1 MDETITKSL
10 LLGLEAEGLA
20 EVLSAFESRS
30 FQAGEAIIT
39 MGEKGD
45 ELFLLVAG
53 KVRVW
58 TGDGPAMAERT
69 LSVMGAGEHFGEA
82 SMISG
87 GPRNATVT
95 ALTYVETLVLN
106 RSDYNELIPKHPQ
119 LLENISRSLTS
130 RLAQM
135 NAVANRDV
143 KPKRGIYSLGIV
155 IDTPAGWSLA
165 QAVIGQLRQRGRII
179 RPMIVSDSDLPME
192 LGELDSDAGLVA
204 KNDLAIE
211 VSRRSRGQSLAVAI
225 AYGDQAAQ
233 VVSKE
238 CDRVVY
244 AMDATSGLSDKTGE
258 LALAVPEH
266 RRAIAAMMFDG
277 TVDERPKMV
286 DPRIQCVRVKYSPSP
301 SKLPHLATVSEVFVN
316 RVVRCLSGVRIGLAL
331 GGGGARGIAHVGVTR
346 VFAEH
351 GIHFDSVAATSAGAI
366 IGGAIAS
373 GFTSDEVGQF
383 FRDDMIPP
391 KIFSSIPA
399 LRRAWLLHSFRGG
412 RFEKKLRRYMHHL
425 SFDQLDFP
433 LAVTTLDLVSGMQM
447 IRRDGDLV
455 HGILQSINHP
465 VFGSPIISGNEML
478 VDGGVLMNVPASVLR
493 QEGCDYVIS
502 IDVGSKLSTDFGKD
516 KNGNPSKAPY
526 LATLL
531 RTMELSRRHSSALHA
546 ADSDITISPD
556 TQAFAVEDFHSVDAL
571 IEVGIKAGEET
582 YKQVQELIRNVEPV
596 SM

>member
-39 MGEKGD
+39 MGEQGD

-58 TGDGPAMAERT
+58 TGDGPAMAQRT

-106 RSDYNELIPKHPQ
+106 RTNYNELIPKHPQ

-135 NAVANRDV
+135 NAVANREV

-204 KNDLAIE
+204 KDDLAIE

-225 AYGDQAAQ
+225 AHGDQAAQ

-244 AMDATSGLSDKTGE
+244 ALDATSGLSDKTGE
-258 LALAVPEH
+258 LALAVPKH

-277 TVDERPKMV
+277 TIDERPK
-286 DPRIQCVRVKYSPSP
+286 ICLLYTSPSP
-301 SKLPHLATVSEVFVN
+301 
-316 RVVRCLSGVRIGLAL
+316 RDQ
-331 GGGGARGIAHVGVTR
+331 RG
-346 VFAEH
+346 
-351 GIHFDSVAATSAGAI
+351 
-366 IGGAIAS
+366 
-373 GFTSDEVGQF
+373 
-383 FRDDMIPP
+383 
-391 KIFSSIPA
+391 
-399 LRRAWLLHSFRGG
+399 
-412 RFEKKLRRYMHHL
+412 
-425 SFDQLDFP
+425 
-433 LAVTTLDLVSGMQM
+433 
-447 IRRDGDLV
+447 
-455 HGILQSINHP
+455 
-465 VFGSPIISGNEML
+465 
-478 VDGGVLMNVPASVLR
+478 
-493 QEGCDYVIS
+493 
-502 IDVGSKLSTDFGKD
+502 
-516 KNGNPSKAPY
+516 
-526 LATLL
+526 
-531 RTMELSRRHSSALHA
+531 SRMPSSA
-546 ADSDITISPD
+546 
-556 TQAFAVEDFHSVDAL
+556 
-571 IEVGIKAGEET
+571 
-582 YKQVQELIRNVEPV
+582 
-596 SM
+596 